1 MPVIQITYDL
11 PVDIAKG
18 LTTGELKLLGTAAVR
33 NSTNIAAHI
42 REVSRTVSDG
52 DGPVAASLAKSLKD
66 PKVIAFGLGVVVVVA
81 GAGAAAGWIAGKKS
95 RNASETSV
103 PACVGAFNSS
113 LSSYLEAVERRA
125 VDAEVIDSLIGA
137 LDALKAEAE
146 EGKIAVEISI
156 EQWDALVGV
165 VADYTGKL
173 AEANSVELAD
183 LDHAASVPEAG
194 RVIELRRY
202 LEAQRQIFEESA

>member
-1 MPVIQITYDL
+1 VPVIQITYDL
-11 PVDIAKG
+11 PLDIAKG

-33 NSTNIAAHI
+33 NSTNIASHI

-95 RNASETSV
+95 KSASEPSV
-103 PACVGAFNSS
+103 PECVGAFNTS
-113 LSSYLEAVERRA
+113 LSSYLEAVEEGA
-125 VDAEVIDSLIGA
+125 VDAEVIESLIAA
-137 LDALKAEAE
+137 LDALKAEADD
-146 EGKIAVEISI
+146 GKIAVEISI
-156 EQWDALVGV
+156 EKWDALVGV

-173 AEANSVELAD
+173 AAANSVELD
-183 LDHAASVPEAG
+183 ELDDAGNEQEVG